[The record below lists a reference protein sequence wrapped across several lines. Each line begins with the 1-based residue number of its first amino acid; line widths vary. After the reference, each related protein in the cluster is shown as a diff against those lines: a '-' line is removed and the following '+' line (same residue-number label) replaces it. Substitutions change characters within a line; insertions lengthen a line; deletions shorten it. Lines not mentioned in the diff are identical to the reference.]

1 MDGVRNGLNMLDVS
15 CLLLLIELILWVA
28 KDGGFVTLT
37 CSVKLLEAVRVSEA
51 HSEICRHQ

>member
-1 MDGVRNGLNMLDVS
+1 MLDVS

-37 CSVKLLEAVRVSEA
+37 CSVKLLEAVIVSEA